1 MHTTNSFI
9 VVTVKQAEV
18 ERVDGWTTEYTKNNN
33 ELKKKCTR
41 NGWKYNKQLQ
51 PAYTVVAAAMDDK

>member
-1 MHTTNSFI
+1 M
-9 VVTVKQAEV
+9 TVKQAEV